1 MCAIIQFALLWKVHT
16 CGTEG
21 EEGGAWGSER
31 WIRPVLNSRPLSQT
45 ETTSNMHGP
54 MTTLGT
60 IRPSGDK
67 EALYHKLN

>member
-1 MCAIIQFALLWKVHT
+1 MCAIIQFVLLWKAHT

-21 EEGGAWGSER
+21 EVGGHGGVSEC

-45 ETTSNMHGP
+45 ETTSNMRGP

-60 IRPSGDK
+60 INHLEIK
-67 EALYHKLN
+67 KLCTID